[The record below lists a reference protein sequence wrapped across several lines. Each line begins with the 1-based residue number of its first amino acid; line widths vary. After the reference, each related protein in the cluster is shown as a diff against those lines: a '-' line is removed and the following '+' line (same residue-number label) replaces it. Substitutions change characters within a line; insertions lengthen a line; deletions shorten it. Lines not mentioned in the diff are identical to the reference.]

1 MRSTCQSRCLER
13 EVIDGV
19 LAQPSS
25 RGSGGYF
32 LWHRPGSRMHTR
44 NYPVIGTSQPAGSP
58 SSPHPGSALYLYPPD
73 NTTLWTILSR

>member
-25 RGSGGYF
+25 RWVGWLFPVASPWFQNAHSELPRHWNFAAGGLTF
-32 LWHRPGSRMHTR
+32 LPTPG
-44 NYPVIGTSQPAGSP
+44 VC
-58 SSPHPGSALYLYPPD
+58 
-73 NTTLWTILSR
+73 TLLIPTG